1 MIPGNAARS
10 IDYEQRRFGY
20 AIVVAVDTIRRG
32 HGALGFEVCR
42 QREPQAEGFGVRRVT
57 PRSVHG
63 NTDKTGVVGIQR
75 IQVFTVEA

>member
-20 AIVVAVDTIRRG
+20 AIVVAVDTIRPG

-42 QREPQAEGFGVRRVT
+42 QRESQAEGFSVRLVT
-57 PRSVHG
+57 PTSVHG
-63 NTDKTGVVGIQR
+63 NTDKTALWIFSESR
-75 IQVFTVEA
+75 FSL